1 MIYNNNKCT
10 DNINYYNN
18 NDQES
23 SVSFIYHDLHALVT
37 LASCA
42 LRVATLGLTV
52 RRPARI
58 ITGTTDGQLTILLV
72 ISFASFEI

>member
-1 MIYNNNKCT
+1 MIYNNKISAQIILT
-10 DNINYYNN
+10 TIIIMIKVYP
-18 NDQES
+18 
-23 SVSFIYHDLHALVT
+23 FIYHDLHALVT

-72 ISFASFEI
+72 ISFAPFEI

>member
-18 NDQES
+18 NDQGG
-23 SVSFIYHDLHALVT
+23 VSFIYHDLHALVT